1 MRKITEIIVHCTA
14 TRDGRSFTV
23 RDIDSWHRERGF
35 RSIGYHWVVYL
46 DGTIHPGRPEA
57 ETGAHC
63 KGHNQKSVG
72 VVYVGG
78 LDGRGRPADT
88 RTPAQRDSLRTLV
101 CMLRNRYPGATV
113 HGHREVAAKACPCF
127 DIKDL

>member
-23 RDIDSWHRERGF
+23 RDIDAWHRERGF

-78 LDGRGRPADT
+78 PTAGDARP
-88 RTPAQRDSLRTLV
+88 TPARPPS
-101 CMLRNRYPGATV
+101 AT
-113 HGHREVAAKACPCF
+113 ACAHSCAC
-127 DIKDL
+127 